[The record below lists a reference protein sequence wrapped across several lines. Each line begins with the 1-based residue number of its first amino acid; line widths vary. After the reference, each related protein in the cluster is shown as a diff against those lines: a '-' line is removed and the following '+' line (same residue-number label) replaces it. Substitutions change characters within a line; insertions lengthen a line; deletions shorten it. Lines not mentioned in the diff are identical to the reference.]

1 MNNTNRQISHQDF
14 QIGKIPSLAKA
25 GIRLL
30 SRFTMLVIR
39 FCLVHW
45 KEIAVTF
52 YGSLM
57 MGLWIFVAYNKITD
71 FKQNMEGMLR
81 QPFPRPFAVFL
92 AYAIP
97 GSELIA
103 ALLIGY
109 SRTRLIGLGFSAL
122 LMAAFTAYVGLAILH
137 VWSDKLPCNCG
148 LIIQIG
154 WKKHF
159 VFNVFLLLISSWAF
173 LLQWW
178 ILKSK
183 LHINKGNNIDRYKI
197 TDSIPLMR
205 NRKRETL
212 HRLKCK
218 HTHTK
223 E

>member
-1 MNNTNRQISHQDF
+1 MNNTKGHIDYRDLIID
-14 QIGKIPSLAKA
+14 KILTLM
-25 GIRLL
+25 RW
-30 SRFTMLVIR
+30 VIR
-39 FCLVHW
+39 ICKRLPGLIVSFCLVHW

-57 MGLWIFVAYNKITD
+57 IGLWLFVAHNKIMD
-71 FKQNMEGMLR
+71 FDQNIEGMLR
-81 QPFPRPFAVFL
+81 QPFPRAFAIFL
-92 AYAIP
+92 TYAIP
-97 GSELIA
+97 ASELIA

-109 SRTRLIGLGFSAL
+109 YRTRLIGLGFSAL
-122 LMAAFTAYVGLAILH
+122 LMTAFTAYVGLAILH

-159 VFNVFLLLISSWAF
+159 VFNVFLLLISCWAF
-173 LLQWW
+173 LLQRW

-183 LHINKGNNIDRYKI
+183 RNTGIGIKIDRYKI
-197 TDSIPLMR
+197 TQSIPIVR

-212 HRLKCK
+212 HKLKCK
-218 HTHTK
+218 HKHTK

>member
-1 MNNTNRQISHQDF
+1 MNNTKGHIDYRNLIID
-14 QIGKIPSLAKA
+14 KILTLLRWM
-25 GIRLL
+25 IRICKRLPGL
-30 SRFTMLVIR
+30 ILD
-39 FCLVHW
+39 FCLFHW

-57 MGLWIFVAYNKITD
+57 MGLWLFVAHNKIMD
-71 FKQNMEGMLR
+71 FDQNIEGMLR
-81 QPFPRPFAVFL
+81 QTFPRAFAIFL
-92 AYAIP
+92 AYAVP
-97 GSELIA
+97 ASELIA

-109 SRTRLIGLGFSAL
+109 KPTRLIGLGLSAL
-122 LMAAFTAYVGLAILH
+122 LMLVFTAYVGLAILH

-159 VFNVFLLLISSWAF
+159 VLNVFLLLISCWAF

-183 LHINKGNNIDRYKI
+183 LNTNKGNKIDRYKI
-197 TDSIPLMR
+197 TQSIPIVR

-212 HRLKCK
+212 HKLKCK
-218 HTHTK
+218 HKYTK

>member
-1 MNNTNRQISHQDF
+1 MNNTKGHIDYRDLSID
-14 QIGKIPSLAKA
+14 KILTLLRWM
-25 GIRLL
+25 IRICKRL
-30 SRFTMLVIR
+30 SGLILD

-57 MGLWIFVAYNKITD
+57 IGLWLFVAHNKIMD
-71 FKQNMEGMLR
+71 FDQNIEGMLR
-81 QPFPRPFAVFL
+81 QPFPKTFAIFL
-92 AYAIP
+92 AYAVP
-97 GSELIA
+97 ASELIA

-109 SRTRLIGLGFSAL
+109 HRTRLIGLGFSAL
-122 LMAAFTAYVGLAILH
+122 LMTAFTAYVGLAILH

-159 VFNVFLLLISSWAF
+159 VFNVFLLLISCWAF

-178 ILKSK
+178 ITD
-183 LHINKGNNIDRYKI
+183 KGNKINRYKI
-197 TDSIPLMR
+197 TQSIPILR
-205 NRKRETL
+205 NGKRESL
-212 HRLKCK
+212 HKLKCK
-218 HTHTK
+218 HKHTK

>member
-1 MNNTNRQISHQDF
+1 MDKINRHISHKDLHF
-14 QIGKIPSLAKA
+14 GKIPSQTAPETGPIL
-25 GIRLL
+25 RL
-30 SRFTMLVIR
+30 SRQVLS
-39 FCLVHW
+39 FCLYHW

-57 MGLWIFVAYNKITD
+57 MGLWLFVAYNKITGFD
-71 FKQNMEGMLR
+71 QNIEGMLR

-92 AYAIP
+92 AYSIP

-109 SRTRLIGLGFSAL
+109 HRTRLFGLGLSAL
-122 LMAAFTAYVGLAILH
+122 LMTAFTAYVGLAILQ

-159 VFNVFLLLISSWAF
+159 VFNIFLLLISSWAF
-173 LLQWW
+173 VLQRW

-183 LHINKGNNIDRYKI
+183 LHIEKANNIYRNKV
-197 TDSIPLMR
+197 TCSIPKWR
-205 NRKRETL
+205 NGKRENL
-212 HRLKCK
+212 LKLKCS

>member
-1 MNNTNRQISHQDF
+1 MNNTNRQISQQDF
-14 QIGKIPSLAKA
+14 QIGKTPSLAKA

-30 SRFTMLVIR
+30 SRFAMLVIR
-39 FCLVHW
+39 FFLAYW
-45 KEIAVTF
+45 KEFAVTC

-57 MGLWIFVAYNKITD
+57 MGLWIFVAYNKLTG
-71 FKQNMEGMLR
+71 FEQNMEGMLR

-109 SRTRLIGLGFSAL
+109 HRTRLFGLGFSAL
-122 LMAAFTAYVGLAILH
+122 LMTAFTAYVGLAILH

-173 LLQWW
+173 VLQWW

-183 LHINKGNNIDRYKI
+183 LNPDKGNKIDSSKI
-197 TDSIPLMR
+197 TWSIPIWR
-205 NRKRETL
+205 NEKRETL

>member
-30 SRFTMLVIR
+30 SRFLMLFIR

-57 MGLWIFVAYNKITD
+57 IGLWIFVAYNKLTGFD
-71 FKQNMEGMLR
+71 QNMEGMLR
-81 QPFPRPFAVFL
+81 QPFPRPFALFL

-109 SRTRLIGLGFSAL
+109 HRTRLFGLGLSAL
-122 LMAAFTAYVGLAILH
+122 LMMAFTVYVGLAILH
-137 VWSDKLPCNCG
+137 VWSDKLRCNCG

-173 LLQWW
+173 VLQWW

-183 LHINKGNNIDRYKI
+183 PHIDKRNNIDRYKI
-197 TDSIPLMR
+197 TESIPLMR
-205 NRKRETL
+205 NRKRETR

>member
-1 MNNTNRQISHQDF
+1 MSNTKRHITHRDLIIHKTLTLTRWVIKVF
-14 QIGKIPSLAKA
+14 TRLPGLIGS
-25 GIRLL
+25 
-30 SRFTMLVIR
+30 

-57 MGLWIFVAYNKITD
+57 IGLWLFVAHNKIMD
-71 FKQNMEGMLR
+71 FDQNMEGMLR
-81 QPFPRPFAVFL
+81 QPFPRSMAIFL
-92 AYAIP
+92 AYAVP
-97 GSELIA
+97 SSELIA
-103 ALLIGY
+103 AVLIGY
-109 SRTRLIGLGFSAL
+109 HRTRLIGLGFSVL
-122 LMAAFTAYVGLAILH
+122 LMTTFTAYVGLAILH

-183 LHINKGNNIDRYKI
+183 LHNEKENNIYRNKVI
-197 TDSIPLMR
+197 WSIPIWR
-205 NRKRETL
+205 NGKRETL

>member
-1 MNNTNRQISHQDF
+1 MNKKNGHIKHKDLQL
-14 QIGKIPSLAKA
+14 GKIPAQSKKAMELFLRLAMSL
-25 GIRLL
+25 
-30 SRFTMLVIR
+30 VR

-52 YGSLM
+52 YGSFM
-57 MGLWIFVAYNKITD
+57 MGLWIFVAYNKIAG
-71 FKQNMEGMLR
+71 FEQNMEGMLR
-81 QPFPRPFAVFL
+81 QPFPRPFAAFL
-92 AYAIP
+92 AYAVP
-97 GSELIA
+97 ASELTA

-109 SRTRLIGLGFSAL
+109 KPTRLIGLGLSAL
-122 LMAAFTAYVGLAILH
+122 LMLVFTTYVGLAILH

-159 VFNVFLLLISSWAF
+159 VLNVFLLLISCWAF

-183 LHINKGNNIDRYKI
+183 LNTNKGNKIDRYKI
-197 TDSIPLMR
+197 TRSIPIVR
-205 NRKRETL
+205 NQKRETL
-212 HRLKCK
+212 HKLKCS

>member
-1 MNNTNRQISHQDF
+1 MDKINRHISHKDLQF
-14 QIGKIPSLAKA
+14 GKIPSQTAPATGPIL
-25 GIRLL
+25 RL
-30 SRFTMLVIR
+30 SRQVLS
-39 FCLVHW
+39 FCLYHW

-57 MGLWIFVAYNKITD
+57 MGLWIFVAYNKIAG
-71 FKQNMEGMLR
+71 FEQNMEGMLR
-81 QPFPRPFAVFL
+81 QPFPRSFAVFL
-92 AYAIP
+92 AYAVP
-97 GSELIA
+97 ASELTA

-109 SRTRLIGLGFSAL
+109 SRTRLNGLGLSAL
-122 LMAAFTAYVGLAILH
+122 LMMAFTAYVGLAILH

-148 LIIQIG
+148 LIVQIG

-178 ILKSK
+178 ISKST
-183 LHINKGNNIDRYKI
+183 LHIDKGNNKDRYKI
-197 TDSIPLMR
+197 TRSIPKWR
-205 NRKRETL
+205 NRKRETP
-212 HRLKCK
+212 HKLKCK

>member
-1 MNNTNRQISHQDF
+1 MKSTNSPIGQQDLPVEKITSPSRQA
-14 QIGKIPSLAKA
+14 IG
-25 GIRLL
+25 LL
-30 SRFTMLVIR
+30 SRLPGSLAH

-57 MGLWIFVAYNKITD
+57 MGLWLFVAYNKIAG
-71 FKQNMEGMLR
+71 FEQNMEGMLR
-81 QPFPRPFAVFL
+81 QPFPRPLGVFL
-92 AYAIP
+92 AYAVP
-97 GSELIA
+97 ASELTA

-109 SRTRLIGLGFSAL
+109 SRTRLIGLGLSAL
-122 LMAAFTAYVGLAILH
+122 LMMAFTAYVGLAILH

-178 ILKSK
+178 ISKSK
-183 LHINKGNNIDRYKI
+183 LHIDNGNIKDRYKI
-197 TDSIPLMR
+197 TRSIPIVR
-205 NRKRETL
+205 NQKRETL
-212 HRLKCK
+212 HKLKCS
-218 HTHTK
+218 HTHRK

>member
-1 MNNTNRQISHQDF
+1 MSNMNRHISNEDLKL
-14 QIGKIPSLAKA
+14 GKISAQSKKAMELLLRLAMSL
-25 GIRLL
+25 
-30 SRFTMLVIR
+30 VR

-57 MGLWIFVAYNKITD
+57 MGLWLFVAYNKITGFD
-71 FKQNMEGMLR
+71 QNMEGMLR
-81 QPFPRPFAVFL
+81 QPFPRPFGVFL
-92 AYAIP
+92 AYAVP
-97 GSELIA
+97 ASELIA

-109 SRTRLIGLGFSAL
+109 HRPRLFGLGLSAL
-122 LMAAFTAYVGLAILH
+122 LMTAFTAYVGLAILH

-154 WKKHF
+154 WIKHF

-173 LLQWW
+173 VLQWW
-178 ILKSK
+178 ISKST
-183 LHINKGNNIDRYKI
+183 LHIDNGNNKDRYKI
-197 TDSIPLMR
+197 TRSIPIVR
-205 NRKRETL
+205 NRKRETQ
-212 HRLKCK
+212 HKLKCS

>member
-1 MNNTNRQISHQDF
+1 MNRHINNKDVQLD
-14 QIGKIPSLAKA
+14 KIPLQSKKAIELLLRLAMSLA
-25 GIRLL
+25 
-30 SRFTMLVIR
+30 R

-52 YGSLM
+52 YGSFM
-57 MGLWIFVAYNKITD
+57 MGLWIFVAYNKITGFD
-71 FKQNMEGMLR
+71 QNMEGMLR
-81 QPFPRPFAVFL
+81 QPFPRPFAMFL

-97 GSELIA
+97 GSELTA

-109 SRTRLIGLGFSAL
+109 HRTRLFGLGLSAL
-122 LMAAFTAYVGLAILH
+122 LMMAFTVYVGLAILH

-173 LLQWW
+173 VLQWW

-183 LHINKGNNIDRYKI
+183 LHIDKQNNIDRYKI
-197 TDSIPLMR
+197 TNSIPLMR

-218 HTHTK
+218 HKHTK

>member
-1 MNNTNRQISHQDF
+1 MKSTNSPISQQDLP
-14 QIGKIPSLAKA
+14 IEKIPSPSRQAI
-25 GIRLL
+25 GQL
-30 SRFTMLVIR
+30 SRLPGSLGR

-57 MGLWIFVAYNKITD
+57 MGLWLFVAYNKIVG
-71 FKQNMEGMLR
+71 FEQNMEGMLR

-92 AYAIP
+92 AYAVP
-97 GSELIA
+97 ASELTA

-122 LMAAFTAYVGLAILH
+122 LMTAFTAYVGLAILH

-154 WKKHF
+154 WIKHF

-178 ILKSK
+178 ISKSK
-183 LHINKGNNIDRYKI
+183 LHIDNGNNKDRYKI
-197 TDSIPLMR
+197 TRSIPIVR
-205 NRKRETL
+205 NQKRETL
-212 HRLKCK
+212 HKLKCS
-218 HTHTK
+218 HTHRK

>member
-1 MNNTNRQISHQDF
+1 MNKINRHISHEDLQL
-14 QIGKIPSLAKA
+14 GKIPSQTVQA
-25 GIRLL
+25 IRPMLRL
-30 SRFTMLVIR
+30 SRQVLF
-39 FCLVHW
+39 FCLSHW

-57 MGLWIFVAYNKITD
+57 MGLWIFVAYNKIAG
-71 FKQNMEGMLR
+71 FEQNMEGMLR
-81 QPFPRPFAVFL
+81 QPFPRSFSVFL
-92 AYAIP
+92 AYAVPSI
-97 GSELIA
+97 ELIA

-109 SRTRLIGLGFSAL
+109 KPTRLIGLGLSAL
-122 LMAAFTAYVGLAILH
+122 LMMAFTAYVGLAILH

-173 LLQWW
+173 VLQWW

-183 LHINKGNNIDRYKI
+183 LHVENENNIYRNKV
-197 TDSIPLMR
+197 TRTIPIMR

-212 HRLKCK
+212 HKLKCS